1 MTAQET
7 NTLRTKILK
16 GINASYNKLLIA
28 TQKEDGELI
37 VSKNG
42 KVVRV
47 KARDLNT
54 TNI

>member
-7 NTLRTKILK
+7 NSLRTKIIK

-28 TQKEDGELI
+28 TQKEDGELV

-47 KARDLNT
+47 KARDLSPT
-54 TNI
+54 EV